1 MIPARAG
8 AARSSKN
15 AAEQTSERWFV
26 NNDMQGPYQPY
37 SILRT
42 PYLYQIVSGVLLVLA
57 FPFAGW
63 GFPAWIAFIPLLA
76 AVHHAQNRSQA
87 FGFGLIT
94 GVIFYGGSMHWMTHV
109 TTVGWLLLC
118 LMEAMYLGG
127 FALLA
132 YFGMKSQKPVYFK
145 ILWVALAWIVV
156 EFLRTEMPVVGFGWN
171 SLAYSQAPYLPL
183 IQFANVLSA
192 YALGFLIVLVNACV
206 LYAWFRRSEWKTALS
221 LVALVGLVMGGLWGY
236 GRMTLS
242 KPEEPKEFLRVS
254 VVQGNIPQ
262 SVKWELMAKEKILD
276 IYKKLTQLA
285 ALEEPD
291 LIIWPEASFPGFF
304 NRDTQSVRISL
315 LAQEIQTPLLIGGLQ
330 WESQHE
336 VYNSAYFLEKDGAV
350 HQRYDK
356 LRLVPFGEYMPFKF
370 LLGWLVPAAEALGIS
385 DFSAG
390 NDSVI
395 FRWAREEW
403 PFGVLICFEDVF
415 TDLARHLADRNAKFL
430 VVITNDA
437 WFGKTAAPFQH
448 LQSSIFRAVENGV
461 AVVRSANTG
470 VSGFISNRGQVRATV
485 KDARGDE
492 TFVMAQKTLD
502 LPLVTERTLYRRG
515 GWMFPYF
522 AFGIFFILALT
533 LRRMKTNA

>member
-63 GFPAWIAFIPLLA
+63 GFLAWIAFIPLLA

-171 SLAYSQAPYLPL
+171 SLA
-183 IQFANVLSA
+183 
-192 YALGFLIVLVNACV
+192 
-206 LYAWFRRSEWKTALS
+206 
-221 LVALVGLVMGGLWGY
+221 
-236 GRMTLS
+236 
-242 KPEEPKEFLRVS
+242 
-254 VVQGNIPQ
+254 
-262 SVKWELMAKEKILD
+262 
-276 IYKKLTQLA
+276 
-285 ALEEPD
+285 
-291 LIIWPEASFPGFF
+291 
-304 NRDTQSVRISL
+304 
-315 LAQEIQTPLLIGGLQ
+315 
-330 WESQHE
+330 
-336 VYNSAYFLEKDGAV
+336 
-350 HQRYDK
+350 
-356 LRLVPFGEYMPFKF
+356 
-370 LLGWLVPAAEALGIS
+370 
-385 DFSAG
+385 
-390 NDSVI
+390 
-395 FRWAREEW
+395 
-403 PFGVLICFEDVF
+403 
-415 TDLARHLADRNAKFL
+415 
-430 VVITNDA
+430 
-437 WFGKTAAPFQH
+437 
-448 LQSSIFRAVENGV
+448 
-461 AVVRSANTG
+461 
-470 VSGFISNRGQVRATV
+470 
-485 KDARGDE
+485 
-492 TFVMAQKTLD
+492 
-502 LPLVTERTLYRRG
+502 
-515 GWMFPYF
+515 
-522 AFGIFFILALT
+522 
-533 LRRMKTNA
+533 